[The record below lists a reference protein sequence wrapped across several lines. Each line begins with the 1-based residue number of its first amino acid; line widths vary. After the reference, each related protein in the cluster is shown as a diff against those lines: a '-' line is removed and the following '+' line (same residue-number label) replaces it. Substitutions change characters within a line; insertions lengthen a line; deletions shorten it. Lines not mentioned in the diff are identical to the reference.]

1 MPRPGVCLYAD
12 EEEKDETDA
21 FRIPLAIALA
31 GTVGSLAFGAKKAHV
46 LFGAALTGL
55 SLWHMYQHRKV
66 MLRQMQMAKQPLRIG
81 CKPLSR

>member
-1 MPRPGVCLYAD
+1 MRRKKMKQMPLG
-12 EEEKDETDA
+12 
-21 FRIPLAIALA
+21 IPLAIALA
-31 GTVGSLAFGAKKAHV
+31 GTVGSLAFGAKKVHV

-81 CKPLSR
+81 CKQLSR

>member
-1 MPRPGVCLYAD
+1 MRRKKMKQMPLG
-12 EEEKDETDA
+12 
-21 FRIPLAIALA
+21 IPLAIALA

-55 SLWHMYQHRKV
+55 SLWHMYQRKV

-81 CKPLSR
+81 CKQLSR